1 MKKNSLL
8 LLLLIVLILL
18 TGCSAKDTDPKSS
31 VSSTLSTPLRQLVE
45 TVCPDAAQLA
55 ALNTDDLCDVTGIEA
70 EDYTEAVYL
79 QNTSLSGREILV
91 IRAKDET
98 KAKQISQLLD
108 TYLERR
114 RKETRDY
121 APDAYSLLSK
131 AKVTTK
137 HLTVALIAGE
147 KAAEETSQLLAGE

>member
-8 LLLLIVLILL
+8 LLSLIILILL
-18 TGCSAKDTDPKSS
+18 TGCSTKDTDTKSS

-55 ALNTDDLCDVTGIEA
+55 ALNTDDLSDVTGIEA

-137 HLTVALIAGE
+137 HLTVALISGE